1 MCAEKIEELT
11 DSNATPA
18 SSTTA
23 KPKSAWG
30 PALTVIILLPA
41 LSFVLSEFVLFPRL
55 QNRFEQAV
63 GKINMTEAASS
74 NSPTAAPEENVTG
87 EKTTYEIKDIMSNIG
102 SEATGQVRYAR
113 ISFVLEGQ
121 GDSFPDLM
129 KQNEARFIDA
139 TLDVFS
145 ALSLEDL
152 NNPNVKNIVKGQLL
166 QRFEEAIGS
175 KRIENLFFS
184 QFVIK

>member
-11 DSNATPA
+11 DSSATPA
-18 SSTTA
+18 LSVATKS
-23 KPKSAWG
+23 KSAWG
-30 PALTVIILLPA
+30 PALTVLVLLPA
-41 LSFVLSEFVLFPRL
+41 ISFILSEFVLFPRL

-63 GKINMTEAASS
+63 GQINMLESSPSNNTTVAS
-74 NSPTAAPEENVTG
+74 EENATG
-87 EKTTYEIKDIMSNIG
+87 EKKTYEVKDIMSNIG
-102 SEATGQVRYAR
+102 SETAGQVRYAR

-121 GDSFPDLM
+121 GDNFPDLM

-145 ALSLEDL
+145 VLSLEDL

-166 QRFEEAIGS
+166 QRFEEALGS

>member
-11 DSNATPA
+11 DSNATQETP
-18 SSTTA
+18 TTA
-23 KPKSAWG
+23 KSKSAWG

-41 LSFVLSEFVLFPRL
+41 ISFVLSEFVLFPRL

-63 GKINMTEAASS
+63 GQINMPEVTSPSNPKTEHQ
-74 NSPTAAPEENVTG
+74 ENITG

-102 SEATGQVRYAR
+102 SESAGQVRYAR

-121 GDSFPDLM
+121 GDSFPELM

-152 NNPNVKNIVKGQLL
+152 NNPNVKHIVKDQLL

>member
-11 DSNATPA
+11 DSNAMPM
-18 SSTTA
+18 SSVVT
-23 KPKSAWG
+23 KPKSVWC
-30 PALTVIILLPA
+30 PALAVIIFLPII
-41 LSFVLSEFVLFPRL
+41 SFVLSEFVLFPRL

-63 GKINMTEAASS
+63 GQINGAESLTS
-74 NSPTAAPEENVTG
+74 NGSMATSEENFTS
-87 EKTTYEIKDIMSNIG
+87 EKIAYEIKDIMSNIG
-102 SEATGQVRYAR
+102 SESTGQVRYAR
-113 ISFVLEGQ
+113 VSFVLEGH
-121 GDSFPDLM
+121 GDNFADIM

-166 QRFEEAIGS
+166 QRFEETIGN

>member
-11 DSNATPA
+11 DSNATPGA
-18 SSTTA
+18 PAVA

-30 PALTVIILLPA
+30 PALTVLILLPV

-63 GKINMTEAASS
+63 GQINMTEATSLDK
-74 NSPTAAPEENVTG
+74 PAAGAEENFTG
-87 EKTTYEIKDIMSNIG
+87 EKKTYEVKDIMSNIG

-145 ALSLEDL
+145 GLSLEDL

-166 QRFEEAIGS
+166 QRFEEALGN

>member
-18 SSTTA
+18 LPTTA

-30 PALTVIILLPA
+30 PALTVLIRLPA

-63 GKINMTEAASS
+63 GQINMTEATSLDKT
-74 NSPTAAPEENVTG
+74 TAESEENFTG
-87 EKTTYEIKDIMSNIG
+87 EKMSYEIKDIMSNIG
-102 SEATGQVRYAR
+102 SEAAGQVRYAR
-113 ISFVLEGQ
+113 ISFVLEGK
-121 GDSFPDLM
+121 GSNFPDLM

-145 ALSLEDL
+145 ALSLDDL

-166 QRFEEAIGS
+166 QRFEEAVGN

>member
-11 DSNATPA
+11 DSNAASGAPA
-18 SSTTA
+18 VA

-41 LSFVLSEFVLFPRL
+41 ISFVLSEFVLFPRL

-63 GKINMTEAASS
+63 GQINMTEVSSS
-74 NSPTAAPEENVTG
+74 NPAATPEENFTG
-87 EKTTYEIKDIMSNIG
+87 EKKTYEVKDIMSNIG
-102 SEATGQVRYAR
+102 SEAAGQVRYAR

-145 ALSLEDL
+145 ALSLDDL

-166 QRFEEAIGS
+166 QRFEEAVGS

>member
-1 MCAEKIEELT
+1 MCAEKIEELP
-11 DSNATPA
+11 DSSATPA
-18 SSTTA
+18 AAPAA

-41 LSFVLSEFVLFPRL
+41 ISFVLSEFVLFPRL

-63 GKINMTEAASS
+63 GQINMAESTTANNPASTS
-74 NSPTAAPEENVTG
+74 EENIMG
-87 EKTTYEIKDIMSNIG
+87 EKKTYEVKDVMSNIG
-102 SEATGQVRYAR
+102 TEGGGQVRYAR
-113 ISFVLEGQ
+113 VSFVLEGQ
-121 GDSFPDLM
+121 GDNFPDLM

-145 ALSLEDL
+145 VLSLEDL
-152 NNPNVKNIVKGQLL
+152 NNPNVKNIVKSQLL
-166 QRFEEAIGS
+166 QRFEDIIGS
-175 KRIENLFFS
+175 KRVENLFFS

>member
-11 DSNATPA
+11 DSKATPEPSVA
-18 SSTTA
+18 N

-30 PALTVIILLPA
+30 PALTVLILLPA
-41 LSFVLSEFVLFPRL
+41 ISFVLSEFVLFPRL

-63 GKINMTEAASS
+63 GQINMTESMTSGGSS
-74 NSPTAAPEENVTG
+74 ATAEETVTG

-102 SEATGQVRYAR
+102 SEAAGQVRYAR

-121 GDSFPDLM
+121 GDTFPDLM

-166 QRFEEAIGS
+166 QRFEEALGN

>member
-11 DSNATPA
+11 DSNATQEA
-18 SSTTA
+18 SSNA

-30 PALTVIILLPA
+30 PALTVIVLLPA
-41 LSFVLSEFVLFPRL
+41 ISFVLSEFVLFPRL
-55 QNRFEQAV
+55 QDRFEQAV
-63 GKINMTEAASS
+63 GKINMTEVSS
-74 NSPTAAPEENVTG
+74 TNAPTAESEGNVTG

-152 NNPNVKNIVKGQLL
+152 NNPNVKNIVKSQLL
-166 QRFEEAIGS
+166 QRFEEALGS